1 MNSFAKKHPHAS
13 TLMKFLSVYD
23 FLKAERREPSGFLVF
38 SRSSSDGSRRS
49 ATKVW
54 RNFIAL
60 GILCCGWIRGF
71 HLGTSI
77 SFAEEKKQAAP
88 AIPMLRIA
96 PAVPVGPIVALNQNR
111 GDWFESWVFGGMSAE
126 NARQRLENTGSQR
139 ILLLK
144 QHCELT
150 DEQVSKLELAKRG
163 DIVRFFQ
170 EVEAVRKKAGV
181 QTPDRGN
188 MAELGKAIAP
198 IQGQWNTGLVSPQS
212 LFVSVLQR
220 ILSEDQKSKLR
231 EEEERRSVE
240 KNRVHAMSMIKM
252 IEHSVPL
259 TDKQRNKLLDLV
271 VEQTKE
277 VRVDSHLQQYIS
289 IQAATQLS
297 DENLAEFLDASQ
309 LKGFRQL
316 QEHWKTN
323 LPFLNQMVKQ
333 PQNQP
338 GEEWMDVLR

>member
-1 MNSFAKKHPHAS
+1 
-13 TLMKFLSVYD
+13 MKFLASHYCPIHGH
-23 FLKAERREPSGFLVF
+23 FPN
-38 SRSSSDGSRRS
+38 
-49 ATKVW
+49 ATY
-54 RNFIAL
+54 F
-60 GILCCGWIRGF
+60 GGWILALN
-71 HLGTSI
+71 LGMLI
-77 SFAEEKKQAAP
+77 CFAEEKPQAAP
-88 AIPMLRIA
+88 AMPMLKLLPAA
-96 PAVPVGPIVALNQNR
+96 PIGPVVALNKNR

-126 NARQRLENTGSQR
+126 NARQRLENTGLQR

-170 EVEAVRKKAGV
+170 EVEAVRKKVGIK
-181 QTPDRGN
+181 TPDRGK
-188 MAELGKAIAP
+188 MVELGKVIAP
-198 IQGQWNTGLVSPQS
+198 IQGQWNTGLVSSQS

-231 EEEERRSVE
+231 EVEERRSEE

-259 TDKQRNKLLDLV
+259 TDKQRNMLLELV

-277 VRVDSHLQQYIS
+277 TRVGSHLQQYVS
-289 IQAATQLS
+289 IQAATKLS
-297 DENLAEFLDASQ
+297 DENLATVLDASQ
-309 LKGFRQL
+309 LKSFRQL

-333 PQNQP
+333 PKDQAD
-338 GEEWMDVLR
+338 EEWMNVLR